1 MNLFRS
7 HLPRPCLFAGLFTL
21 VALGAF
27 GAVCG
32 ALVLAKAA
40 HTFMERMGNDD
51 SPKND
56 LRFALNQAEFH
67 CDDRIA
73 CFSLTLADAARLAV
87 LPEDNEGIIDNL
99 RSIEGVQ
106 AAIFFEELPE
116 EKVRV
121 SARSKDPAIDVCK
134 ICQMFKGGGHPMASG
149 ARVRGTLEKVR
160 EDFLKAVSDE
170 IRKRD

>member
-1 MNLFRS
+1 MLSRAMYENQPKRRF
-7 HLPRPCLFAGLFTL
+7 GL
-21 VALGAF
+21 
-27 GAVCG
+27 
-32 ALVLAKAA
+32 
-40 HTFMERMGNDD
+40 
-51 SPKND
+51 

-67 CDDRIA
+67 CGDRIA
-73 CFSLTLADAARLAV
+73 SFSLTMADAARLGV
-87 LPEDNEGIIDNL
+87 LPEDNEGIIDQL
-99 RSIEGVQ
+99 RSIEGVR

-116 EKVRV
+116 RKVRV
-121 SARSKDPAIDVCK
+121 SARSKDPALDVCK